1 VNEPSG
7 LTGTP
12 GPRRRGEGEV
22 DAAASVLG
30 YLNFSSGSFDP
41 AAWRGM
47 SDLYAALEPEG
58 EHPDA
63 AERVLRLL
71 LERLTPL
78 VRDEPAFRDASQCRA
93 VLELVFGRVLA
104 GYRAFHRDL
113 LEHQPPG
120 AIERPFF
127 VMATAQAVLQSGGP
141 WDEADRIVAEAVG
154 RLNDYVG
161 WRPVA
166 VLENNRQSDPYPH
179 EKVRPIPIFLQG
191 AGVAT
196 GRYAAVVAGAI
207 EILSVA
213 PSALLTQADFELE
226 LLEELAIDPR
236 AFDFLHPAASRPNY
250 LFGLWDPARIDG
262 RGRYRRLVVQQ
273 ATLDGILSWTH
284 VGKSPEAMAGER
296 RSPEEAVREAAGV
309 LAGVMLM
316 AAGLSGSGPGTLQ
329 ASLPLADL
337 LPRIA
342 GYRDEFYRWLLTTLP
357 PGQRK
362 RLEAEAER
370 LRQPFGGVRRHI
382 NAFLAGRR
390 AAQVESVT
398 LAGIFARLGRAEAAE
413 RLAGLVPAAS
423 ARLLAR
429 ITGRIVE
436 ARRLTDRDPVAA
448 LAHFDEATDLVFR
461 AVGCGAMVDPW
472 NILGFGGQFP
482 LHDPGGE
489 SLPDPRIDDLVA
501 TTGSL
506 MDGYA
511 AICRRTALGGDQGIA
526 SRAAASLEK
535 LAVWWDRYATAS
547 VSGVPRLSGREV
559 LESTRE
565 VIGALDRRRESS
577 PSPPPPGFWR
587 REVGGFSSTRS
598 HADAVTALIAEGDL
612 DGAMGLVVHWASL
625 LEESLSDQ
633 SGRDW
638 LDAAGRWLAAVRLA
652 PGLDESARRTRERR
666 FLELVDANTSA
677 ILDALERFAAA
688 AARGRRGVEF
698 AASGDDGEGPT
709 EDAPESDDADERSH
723 DQSVAAAYESMVW
736 QDSADDGVEGG
747 LADADLGGS
756 RVGESEE
763 VLDAIEDAA
772 MFLAGISRLVRQT
785 VIGWCRCE
793 APGSPVGAPAASPLS
808 RTDRR
813 RPERRREEVADQRRA
828 GIDEHEV
835 DSLLGWRLS
844 GKRLR
849 KALVRAAECIT
860 AEAAALRPEGAPA
873 DYDRIRLAAD
883 NTAEQLTDTAVS
895 VTETLWVLSARLR
908 LSGAPGTGSAGR
920 LVAAFLSGD
929 ASAAEAAMQAVERG
943 LEGRKVLYVPLSRGG
958 RPRRIVRARAR
969 VRLLERSVA
978 SLPRL
983 GLVGRTTTLVNLA
996 RSLEANRP
1004 AGGAS
1009 VSEFDRLFE
1018 AATMALVERIARSA
1032 EDDSPRVLEGLSQL
1046 VPRLLETWTQ
1056 HARQLRLS
1064 VLERL
1069 KDETAFAAVR
1079 QFVERYGRG
1088 LFTQHVLAPGSLRG
1102 ILRGGV
1108 RRWIASQMARAEG
1121 SHEEPLRLYQDIEA
1135 NVVDPRQAASRLR
1148 LVFESIAENH
1158 AEYRDWNS
1166 TTTQSDRG
1174 DTLHILLD
1182 FLRVKAEYDRIAWT
1196 LRPVSMAHRVLAV
1209 RGAHDAALAWRQR
1222 VQEETDATWR
1232 ALVERLSG
1240 LERQWGVRLAS
1251 IADRVGRPFSAAL
1264 EQDELEALVPPAV
1277 EELRGI
1283 SSEGFEGSGS
1293 GSSGTRGAAGSG
1305 SSGTRGAAGSGSSGT
1320 RACESLEKRAE
1331 ALLGVAPGSGVEMP
1345 MWLERLERC
1354 VDRALSVPPGGRRAG
1369 WRFPE
1374 SVPWLPLAW
1383 DELARRMSG

>member
-1 VNEPSG
+1 VTEPSG
-7 LTGTP
+7 PTGAS
-12 GPRRRGEGEV
+12 GPRRRVEGAV

-47 SDLYAALEPEG
+47 SDLFA
-58 EHPDA
+58 A
-63 AERVLRLL
+63 AEPHGERPDSFRLVAARL
-71 LERLTPL
+71 SERLVRL

-93 VLELVFGRVLA
+93 VLNLVFERVLP
-104 GYRAFHRDL
+104 GYRAFHCDL

-120 AIERPFF
+120 AIERPYF
-127 VMATAQAVLQSGGP
+127 VMAAAQAVLQAGGP
-141 WDEADRIVAEAVG
+141 WDEADRLVEEAVT

-179 EKVRPIPIFLQG
+179 EKVRPVPLFVQA
-191 AGVAT
+191 AGVAS
-196 GRYAAVVAGAI
+196 GRYAAILSGSL
-207 EILSVA
+207 EILSRA
-213 PSALLTQADFELE
+213 PATLLAQADFDLG

-262 RGRYRRLVVQQ
+262 RGHYRRLVVQE
-273 ATLDGILSWTH
+273 ATLDGILSWTL
-284 VGKSPEAMAGER
+284 PENAEEGATHR
-296 RSPEEAVREAAGV
+296 RANPEEAVREASGV
-309 LAGVMLM
+309 LSGVILM

-329 ASLPLADL
+329 ASLPLAEL

-342 GYRDEFYRWLLTTLP
+342 GYRDDFYRWLLTTLP
-357 PGQRK
+357 PAHRK
-362 RLEAEAER
+362 RLDAEAER

-382 NAFLAGRR
+382 NGFLAGRR

-398 LAGIFARLGRAEAAE
+398 LAAIFARLGRAEAAE

-423 ARLLAR
+423 ARMLSR

-436 ARRLTDRDPVAA
+436 ARRLGDRDPAAA
-448 LAHFDEATDLVFR
+448 LCRYDEATDLVFR

-472 NILGFGGQFP
+472 NILGFGGHFP

-489 SLPDPRIDDLVA
+489 SLPDPRIDDLVN

-506 MDGYA
+506 LDGYA
-511 AICRRTALGGDQGIA
+511 AICRRTALGGDPAIA
-526 SRAAASLEK
+526 ARAAASLEK
-535 LAVWWDRYATAS
+535 LAVWWDRYATAT
-547 VSGVPRLSGREV
+547 VGGLPRLSGREV

-565 VIGALDRRRESS
+565 VIAALDRRRETS

-598 HADAVTALIAEGDL
+598 HADAVGALLAEGDL

-625 LEESLSDQ
+625 LEESLTDQ

-638 LDAAGRWLAAVRLA
+638 LDAAGRWLAAVRLD
-652 PGLDESARRTRERR
+652 PSLDETARRTRERR
-666 FLELVDANTSA
+666 FLELVDANTSS
-677 ILDALERFAAA
+677 ILDSLERFAAA
-688 AARGRRGVEF
+688 ASRGR
-698 AASGDDGEGPT
+698 SGADFGSVGAGRDRDPS
-709 EDAPESDDADERSH
+709 DADDAALDGDERSV
-723 DQSVAAAYESMVW
+723 DESVAAAYESMVW

-747 LADADLGGS
+747 LADAEGVAG
-756 RVGESEE
+756 RAGESEE

-772 MFLAGISRLVRQT
+772 MFLSGVSRLVRQT
-785 VIGWCRCE
+785 VIGWCRHDGPDARAE
-793 APGSPVGAPAASPLS
+793 EGPQGETA
-808 RTDRR
+808 
-813 RPERRREEVADQRRA
+813 RPERRRTDRKRA
-828 GIDEHEV
+828 ESSGGDKIGIDEHEV
-835 DSLLGWRLS
+835 DSLLGWRLA
-844 GKRLR
+844 GRRLR
-849 KALVRAAECIT
+849 KALVRAAEGIA
-860 AEAAALRPEGAPA
+860 AEAAALGTAGTIA
-873 DYDRIRLAAD
+873 DSDRIRLAAD

-908 LSGAPGTGSAGR
+908 LVGVGGTGSTGR
-920 LVAAFLSGD
+920 LVAAVLGGD
-929 ASAAEAAMQAVERG
+929 AAAADAAVRAVEHG

-978 SLPRL
+978 ALPRL
-983 GLVGRTTTLVNLA
+983 GLVERTAALVNLA
-996 RSLEANRP
+996 RALEGNRP
-1004 AGGAS
+1004 SGGAS

-1018 AATMALVERIARSA
+1018 AATTALVERIARSA
-1032 EDDSPRVLEGLSQL
+1032 EDDSPRVLDGLSQL

-1069 KDETAFAAVR
+1069 KDDTAFAAVR

-1088 LFTQHVLAPGSLRG
+1088 LFTQHLLAPGSLRG

-1108 RRWIASQMARAEG
+1108 RRWIDAQMERAEG
-1121 SHEEPLRLYQDIEA
+1121 SHEEPLQLYADIA
-1135 NVVDPRQAASRLR
+1135 AGVVDPRQAAARLR

-1196 LRPVSMAHRVLAV
+1196 LRPVNMAHRVLAV
-1209 RGAHDAALAWRQR
+1209 RGAHDAATAWRRR

-1232 ALVERLSG
+1232 ALVERLTG

-1251 IADRVGRPFSAAL
+1251 VADRVGRPFSAAL

-1277 EELRGI
+1277 DDLRGEAAPGRTGPR
-1283 SSEGFEGSGS
+1283 EGDAA
-1293 GSSGTRGAAGSG
+1293 RGQAAGE
-1305 SSGTRGAAGSGSSGT
+1305 A
-1320 RACESLEKRAE
+1320 LEKRAE

-1345 MWLERLERC
+1345 LWLERLERC

-1374 SVPWLPLAW
+1374 SVPWLPMAW
-1383 DELARRMSG
+1383 DDLARRMGTDQPG